1 MMQTWVFMVFLLQ
14 DVAVRIGGAAIF
26 AMDCPAENLYISRM
40 NRCPPPPIPNYNL
53 FGEADDLP
61 DVVHCET
68 IETRSRL
75 HDWELAA
82 HRHARLHQV
91 LLLQGGS
98 GLASL
103 EDKRHPLPPGTLV
116 NVPRGVVH
124 GFSFAPGTTGLVVTF
139 AAEMLDQSLRPGEGL
154 QEILA
159 IPLVAPAEEEITQTM
174 TAIGAAFA
182 GRDFARAQVLRSLAG
197 LVLGQTARVIA
208 AAGAPAGKP
217 AQGDLLARFGALVD
231 AHYPEQW
238 GVADYAAAL
247 AVSPAH
253 LSRVTRTATGRP
265 ASALIEDR
273 LIREARRNL
282 VYTNLSVSRIAYAL
296 GFEDPA
302 YFTRVFTRA
311 TGLSPRAFRQRLDAA
326 GERGPA
332 PSARAAPHPRDI

>member
-1 MMQTWVFMVFLLQ
+1 MSR
-14 DVAVRIGGAAIF
+14 A
-26 AMDCPAENLYISRM
+26 PA
-40 NRCPPPPIPNYNL
+40 PPIPNYNL

-82 HRHARLHQV
+82 HRHARLHQL
-91 LLLQGGS
+91 LLLQDGS
-98 GLASL
+98 GQVSL
-103 EDKRHPLPPGTLV
+103 EDTRHSLPPGTLV

-124 GFSFAPGTTGLVVTF
+124 GFSFSPDTTGLVVTF

-159 IPLVAPAEEEITQTM
+159 IPLVTAAGADVSLTM
-174 TAIGAAFA
+174 SAIGTAFA

-197 LVLGQTARVIA
+197 LVLGQAARAIV

-217 AQGDLLARFGALVD
+217 APGDLLARFEALVD
-231 AHYPEQW
+231 RHFLEHWA
-238 GVADYAAAL
+238 VADYAAAL

-253 LSRVTRTATGRP
+253 LSRVSRNATGRP
-265 ASALIEDR
+265 ASALIEER

-311 TGLSPRAFRQRLDAA
+311 TGVSPRAFRQRLAAA